1 MDFFEQQEQARRE
14 TRRLVIYFVFA
25 VASIVFAV
33 YLVIGPAAL
42 IFSEPKSRR
51 YEAVAQLFSLLFSD
65 PFGFLRWVWH
75 PTLFLCIAA
84 CTVAVISIGSIYKIY
99 ELSEGGSAVASLLG
113 GRLINTHTTDP
124 AEQRLRNVVEE
135 MSIAAGTPVPE
146 IYVLDGEP
154 GINAFAAGHST
165 SDAAIGVTHGCL
177 NILNRDELQAVIA
190 HEFSHVLNGD
200 MRLDMRMIG
209 LLNGILCLAI
219 IGKLM
224 LRVTFGPAT
233 SENRRGFSINSL
245 PLALLGLALL
255 VVGSIGVFFGRL
267 IKSAICRQREF
278 LADAA
283 AVQFTRHADALV
295 SALKKMGGYP
305 RGSRIHAVQGETVSQ
320 IFFGNSLFGQQS
332 RLLSTHPPLEERIR
346 AFDPAFDGHYPKV
359 EPPPLT
365 PAEVENLQATAYAA
379 LLTASPNLGE
389 SVLVKSATSSSSPS
403 LASSFRVASLRASLP
418 PVVAQAL
425 NEPPGAVALIYTL
438 LLSSD
443 DDMHNAQLQMLREK
457 SDPAVQQEILQ
468 LRDAVKTLDDQK
480 KLPLIDLAIPTLRR
494 LAKDQFVQFD
504 GNVQALVEADGAIDL
519 FEYTLQK
526 ILFRH
531 LRVFFETPQRPAI
544 QYFNVKSALPE
555 CVVLLSA
562 LAQMGQDEPAVMEAA
577 FQRGVQ
583 HLDVV
588 GVRPAMLVHSDCNL
602 SQIDAALDRLSRAAP
617 MVKKNILFT
626 CGQTVIADRKVQP
639 REAELLRAIADALDC
654 PVPGIVAELGKF

>member
-14 TRRLVIYFVFA
+14 TKRLVVYFVFA

-33 YLVIGPAAL
+33 YLVVGPAAL

-75 PTLFLCIAA
+75 PALFLCVATGTVVVIA
-84 CTVAVISIGSIYKIY
+84 IGSIYKIH

-209 LLNGILCLAI
+209 LLNGILCLAV

-233 SENRRGFSINSL
+233 SENRRAFSINSL

-295 SALKKMGGYP
+295 SALKKW
-305 RGSRIHAVQGETVSQ
+305 AVTRAVPASTQCREKPSARFSLATVC
-320 IFFGNSLFGQQS
+320 
-332 RLLSTHPPLEERIR
+332 
-346 AFDPAFDGHYPKV
+346 
-359 EPPPLT
+359 
-365 PAEVENLQATAYAA
+365 
-379 LLTASPNLGE
+379 
-389 SVLVKSATSSSSPS
+389 
-403 LASSFRVASLRASLP
+403 LASSPGSSPRIRRWKKEFAHSIRRLTAIIRKLNRRRSRQPKWKTCKRRRMRPCSLP
-418 PVVAQAL
+418 PR
-425 NEPPGAVALIYTL
+425 T
-438 LLSSD
+438 
-443 DDMHNAQLQMLREK
+443 
-457 SDPAVQQEILQ
+457 PAN
-468 LRDAVKTLDDQK
+468 
-480 KLPLIDLAIPTLRR
+480 P
-494 LAKDQFVQFD
+494 FW
-504 GNVQALVEADGAIDL
+504 
-519 FEYTLQK
+519 
-526 ILFRH
+526 
-531 LRVFFETPQRPAI
+531 
-544 QYFNVKSALPE
+544 
-555 CVVLLSA
+555 
-562 LAQMGQDEPAVMEAA
+562 
-577 FQRGVQ
+577 
-583 HLDVV
+583 
-588 GVRPAMLVHSDCNL
+588 
-602 SQIDAALDRLSRAAP
+602 
-617 MVKKNILFT
+617 
-626 CGQTVIADRKVQP
+626 
-639 REAELLRAIADALDC
+639 
-654 PVPGIVAELGKF
+654 